1 MTAISRIDRQII
13 FCVVDFT
20 LFLLQ
25 IWQMFAEMNQSLRPL
40 YDGVMDNKKHWQEL
54 AEVHE
59 HEDSEPVQRNRSPE
73 QNGLPQKSDSKEH
86 KRKEPEV
93 QFEKKVK
100 IVEPKKTKVCVLL

>member
-1 MTAISRIDRQII
+1 MMMMTAISRIDRQII

-54 AEVHE
+54 ADDHE
-59 HEDSEPVQRNRSPE
+59 RKTTGKI
-73 QNGLPQKSDSKEH
+73 NG
-86 KRKEPEV
+86 
-93 QFEKKVK
+93 
-100 IVEPKKTKVCVLL
+100 